1 MFLAY
6 PFQVITEIPSP
17 CITKHTMVVPSALL
31 LPLLLLC
38 YGVGNIHCSPVHRSS
53 IDLHSLLDF
62 KQGIT
67 SDPNEALKSW
77 NTSNHYCKWTG
88 VTCTQ
93 TRPWRV
99 SGLNLTDLSLGGQI
113 SSSLGNLT
121 FLNYLDLSYNNFFGP
136 LPLLN
141 RLQQLKNLILGSNS
155 LHGAIPDSLTN
166 ISSLSYLD
174 LSTNLLVGAIPANI
188 SLLSNLDYLDLDQN
202 NLTGTIPQTIGDIT
216 SLEMLFLFQNQL
228 SGSIP
233 DKIWQLPN
241 LVRLS
246 LGVNNLSGGIPQTL
260 HNLSSLQILGLE
272 YNMLSKAL
280 PPNIGDALSNLEV
293 LNLGNNMFEG
303 QIPAS
308 LGNASG
314 LQTIDLLENK
324 FVGKIPPLGKLIN
337 LTYLGLGRN
346 RLKASDGD
354 GWEFLH
360 ALGNCSSLQ
369 KFSVGENQLEGHIPN
384 SIGNLSTNL
393 QYLILSGNK
402 LSGIV
407 PPSIGNLQSLTWLA
421 LDFNNLTGPIDEWIG
436 KLTNLVRLNL
446 CENNFTGPIPPSIG
460 NLNQLVVLYLGTNG
474 FTGLIPPSFGN
485 LQYLAK
491 LDVSFNNLHGSIP
504 KELFSVATMIVCAL
518 THNNLDGPII
528 IESGNLRQLTELHLS
543 SNRITG
549 HIPDNLGQFQE
560 IETIRMDQN
569 FLAGTIPIS
578 LSNLKSL
585 SILNLSHNNL
595 SGTIPMALDNLQFLT
610 QLDLSDNNLKGE
622 VPTNGVFKNSTAI
635 SLNNNCG
642 LCGGLPDLHMPPC
655 YTVSRRKQIQY
666 HLVRVLIP
674 VFGIISFLLLIHFL
688 LPERKK
694 SSGKYLSRL
703 SFGKNFP
710 KISYNDLTR
719 ATSGFSES
727 NLIGRGSYGSVYK
740 GKIAQA
746 KMQVAIK
753 VFDLEMRCADKCFIS
768 ECDVLRS
775 IQHRNLLPILTA
787 CSTIDNIGN
796 AFKALVYEFMPNGN
810 LDTWL
815 HEQSICEA
823 PRNLSLGQ
831 RISIIV
837 DIADALAYL
846 HHDSGRSIVHCDI
859 KPSNILLDVHMNAYL
874 SDFGIAN
881 IVLNSGS
888 TSVGHSNLDSSFNS
902 SIGLK
907 GTIGYIAPGNVHC
920 HIL

>member
-1 MFLAY
+1 MFMRMFLAY

-17 CITKHTMVVPSALL
+17 YITKHTMVVPSALL
-31 LPLLLLC
+31 LLPLPLLLLC

-88 VTCTQ
+88 VKFVLMALLLLCHGVGNVQCATVHDNRADLSSLLHFKQGIIDPNEALKTWNASTHYCRWTGVICTQ
-93 TRPWRV
+93 TPPWRV
-99 SGLNLTDLSLGGQI
+99 SGLNLTGLSLGGQI

-188 SLLSNLDYLDLDQN
+188 SLLSNLEYLDLDQN
-202 NLTGTIPQTIGDIT
+202 NLTGTVPQTIGDIT
-216 SLEMLFLFQNQL
+216 SLEILYLFQNQL

-241 LVRLS
+241 LVRLV
-246 LGVNNLSGGIPQTL
+246 LGENNLSGGIPQTL

-369 KFSVGENQLEGHIPN
+369 TFSVGENQLEGHIPN

-436 KLTNLVRLNL
+436 KLTNLGRLNL
-446 CENNFTGPIPPSIG
+446 RENNFTGPI
-460 NLNQLVVLYLGTNG
+460 
-474 FTGLIPPSFGN
+474 
-485 LQYLAK
+485 
-491 LDVSFNNLHGSIP
+491 
-504 KELFSVATMIVCAL
+504 
-518 THNNLDGPII
+518 
-528 IESGNLRQLTELHLS
+528 
-543 SNRITG
+543 
-549 HIPDNLGQFQE
+549 
-560 IETIRMDQN
+560 
-569 FLAGTIPIS
+569 
-578 LSNLKSL
+578 
-585 SILNLSHNNL
+585 
-595 SGTIPMALDNLQFLT
+595 
-610 QLDLSDNNLKGE
+610 
-622 VPTNGVFKNSTAI
+622 NST
-635 SLNNNCG
+635 
-642 LCGGLPDLHMPPC
+642 
-655 YTVSRRKQIQY
+655 
-666 HLVRVLIP
+666 
-674 VFGIISFLLLIHFL
+674 
-688 LPERKK
+688 
-694 SSGKYLSRL
+694 
-703 SFGKNFP
+703 
-710 KISYNDLTR
+710 
-719 ATSGFSES
+719 
-727 NLIGRGSYGSVYK
+727 
-740 GKIAQA
+740 
-746 KMQVAIK
+746 
-753 VFDLEMRCADKCFIS
+753 
-768 ECDVLRS
+768 
-775 IQHRNLLPILTA
+775 
-787 CSTIDNIGN
+787 
-796 AFKALVYEFMPNGN
+796 
-810 LDTWL
+810 
-815 HEQSICEA
+815 
-823 PRNLSLGQ
+823 
-831 RISIIV
+831 
-837 DIADALAYL
+837 
-846 HHDSGRSIVHCDI
+846 
-859 KPSNILLDVHMNAYL
+859 
-874 SDFGIAN
+874 
-881 IVLNSGS
+881 
-888 TSVGHSNLDSSFNS
+888 FNW
-902 SIGLK
+902 
-907 GTIGYIAPGNVHC
+907 
-920 HIL
+920 